1 MELDLGRIRALAQ
14 EAHLGQTDK
23 LGRDY
28 FAAHLT
34 PIATGLRE
42 FGPEAEAAGWLHDI
56 IEDTHHTGDTL
67 RASGVPED
75 VVAAVESV
83 TKVEGEPYEEL
94 IERAC
99 GNSIGRLVKLVDN
112 TWNIVSS
119 SRLAESQPDLVE
131 DLLRRKYRPAR
142 AKLLAALRWEA
153 TGPELQ
159 RITRLLVALERRLES
174 PANDSPR
181 PL

>member
-1 MELDLGRIRALAQ
+1 MAQ

-67 RASGVPED
+67 RAAGVPED

-83 TKVEGEPYEEL
+83 TKVEGEPYERL
-94 IERAC
+94 IDRAC
-99 GNSIGRLVKLVDN
+99 ADPIGRLVKLVDN
-112 TWNIVSS
+112 TWN
-119 SRLAESQPDLVE
+119 LVCCASLGR
-131 DLLRRKYRPAR
+131 D
-142 AKLLAALRWEA
+142 A
-153 TGPELQ
+153 TGRGGRPCEPQ
-159 RITRLLVALERRLES
+159 VSAGAKDVADRTCLGRGRAGTAATES
-174 PANDSPR
+174 AC
-181 PL
+181 

>member
-1 MELDLGRIRALAQ
+1 MALDLDRIRALAQ

-67 RASGVPED
+67 RAAGVPED

-83 TKVEGEPYEEL
+83 TKIEGEPYEEL
-94 IERAC
+94 IDRAC
-99 GNSIGRLVKLVDN
+99 ADPIGRLVKLVDN
-112 TWNIVSS
+112 TWNLVCST
-119 SRLAESQPDLVE
+119 RLAETQPEVADDLA
-131 DLLRRKYRPAR
+131 RRKYRPAR
-142 AKLLAALRWEA
+142 ATLLAAVGWDDS
-153 TGPELQ
+153 GPEMQKLE
-159 RITRLLVALERRLES
+159 RLLSGLL
-174 PANDSPR
+174 
-181 PL
+181 